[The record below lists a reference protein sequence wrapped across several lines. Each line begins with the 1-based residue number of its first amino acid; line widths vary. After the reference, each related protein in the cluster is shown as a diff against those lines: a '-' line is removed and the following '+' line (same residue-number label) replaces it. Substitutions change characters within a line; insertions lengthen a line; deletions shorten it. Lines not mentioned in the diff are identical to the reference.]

1 MDMRTRRRVLATI
14 AATLVLGTAVHA
26 AEDWKPKGNIEFIVG
41 AGPGGE
47 NDRIARAIQ
56 RSLQDHG
63 LLSSMTILNKP
74 GAGQTIAINDLAGR
88 AGNTNTIGLASGSF
102 INAIARS
109 GSTLHKRTVPVM
121 KLFDAYQCFFT
132 KTDSPIKTM
141 ADVKERLKADPKS
154 VTFAFPV
161 GLGSP
166 LHVAAVQVGK
176 TAGAPATGIKTV
188 VFDSGADV
196 AAQVS
201 GGHIDVGI
209 TSMGSAMPLIEAGK
223 IRFLGIA
230 APERMGG
237 KLAEVPTLKEQG
249 VDVIVANSY
258 NVLLPTGLT
267 PEQIAFWTKALDVV
281 LDDPKFKEDLDR
293 NFWVAQ
299 PVRYPDSVTE
309 FSREYDENRAILK
322 EIGFAE

>member
-1 MDMRTRRRVLATI
+1 MHKRRWAV
-14 AATLVLGTAVHA
+14 AAAAAFVVLGTGFAV

-56 RSLQDHG
+56 RSLQENG
-63 LLSSMTILNKP
+63 LVESMTIINKP

-88 AGNTNTIGLASGSF
+88 AGSTNTIGLASGSF

-109 GSTLHKRTVPVM
+109 GSQLHKKTVPVM
-121 KLFDAYQCFFT
+121 KLFDAYQCFFA
-132 KTDSPIKTM
+132 KTDSPLKTM
-141 ADVKERLKADPKS
+141 ADVKTKLKADPKS

-176 TAGAPATGIKTV
+176 TADAPATSIKTV
-188 VFDSGADV
+188 VFDSGTDV

-201 GGHIDVGI
+201 GGHVDVGI
-209 TSMGSAMPLIEAGK
+209 TSMGSAMPLIDSGQ

-230 APERMGG
+230 SPERMPGG
-237 KLAEVPTLKEQG
+237 LAKVPTLKEQG

-267 PEQIAFWTKALDVV
+267 PDQMKFWTKALDVV
-281 LDDPKFKEDLDR
+281 LADPKFKEDLER
-293 NFWVAQ
+293 NFWVAT
-299 PVRYPDSVTE
+299 PVRYPDSVAE

-322 EIGFAE
+322 EIGFAQ